1 MDVGERLGLM
11 VAMLKSLREEGLCQ
25 LLKRDAN
32 NQIYPYNINCCGIGE
47 TKFMRLFSLIYIK
60 KKILM
65 SLMEIYYV
73 QTNLYV
79 QIMQNLIWMTDQYPR
94 GVQG

>member
-73 QTNLYV
+73 QTNLSV
-79 QIMQNLIWMTDQYPR
+79 QTVQNLIWITDQHPR
-94 GVQG
+94 GA

>member
-60 KKILM
+60 KK
-65 SLMEIYYV
+65 Y
-73 QTNLYV
+73 
-79 QIMQNLIWMTDQYPR
+79 
-94 GVQG
+94 

>member
-11 VAMLKSLREEGLCQ
+11 VAMLKSLRDEGLCQ

-65 SLMEIYYV
+65 SLMEIY
-73 QTNLYV
+73 
-79 QIMQNLIWMTDQYPR
+79 
-94 GVQG
+94 